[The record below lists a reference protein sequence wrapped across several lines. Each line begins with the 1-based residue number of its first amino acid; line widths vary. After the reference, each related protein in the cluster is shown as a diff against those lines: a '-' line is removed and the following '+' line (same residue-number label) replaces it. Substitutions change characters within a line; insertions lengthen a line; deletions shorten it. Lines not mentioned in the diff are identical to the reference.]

1 MAIACAC
8 SRRRRREAAIRKNW
22 IAVACVEHVRRGVS
36 LGIMQVCHGKAAP
49 PRRIKAG
56 DRVAYY
62 SPAETMRG
70 GAKVQAFTAYGVVR
84 DDAIGQ
90 VDMGNGFCPFRRLV
104 DYAPSRPAAIKPLL
118 ETPDFA
124 FAGRGWGVKLRFGL
138 VAVDEASMDAIAAA
152 MGAVDK
158 PRAENKTAGQS
169 PGRS

>member
-1 MAIACAC
+1 MRA
-8 SRRRRREAAIRKNW
+8 NW
-22 IAVACVEHVRRGVS
+22 IAVACAEHVRRGVV

-49 PRRIKAG
+49 LRRIKAG

-70 GAKVQAFTAYGVVR
+70 GDKVQAFTAFGVVR
-84 DDAIGQ
+84 DDAIEQ
-90 VDMGNGFCPFRRLV
+90 VDMGNGFCPFRRAV
-104 DYAPSRPAAIKPLL
+104 DYAAAKPAAIKPLL
-118 ETPDFA
+118 ETPGFA
-124 FAGRGWGVKLRFGL
+124 LAGKGWGAKLRFGL
-138 VAVDEASMDAIAAA
+138 VAIDEATMDAIAAA